1 MTEQRSVAVVTG
13 AFQGV
18 GLEVA
23 RELLARGHHV
33 ILTARAADRAQ
44 AAAETLEG
52 DHVEDDALDVAED
65 GSVDAFFERLRARH
79 GRIDVLVNNAG
90 RGFDAG
96 ASTLWNTP
104 AARMLEAIGNN
115 AMGAWRTIRRAL
127 PVMNE
132 RGFGRIANVS
142 SGMGSLGDGGDGA
155 VAYRI
160 SKTALNAVTVL
171 ASREAKE
178 DVKLNAVCPGWAR
191 TEMGGPSATRDV
203 AQGAAS
209 VMWAVRLDRD
219 GPNGGFFRDGSR
231 LER

>member
-1 MTEQRSVAVVTG
+1 MTEQRRVAVVTG
-13 AFQGV
+13 ASQGI

-23 RELLARGHHV
+23 RQLLARDHHV
-33 ILTARAADRAQ
+33 VLTARTADKAQ
-44 AAAETLEG
+44 AAAKTLEG
-52 DHVEDDALDVAED
+52 DHVEGDALDVADD
-65 GSVDAFFERLRARH
+65 GSVDAFFDRLRARH

-96 ASTLWNTP
+96 DSTLGNTP
-104 AARMLEAIGNN
+104 AAWMLEAIDTS

-132 RGFGRIANVS
+132 RGFGQIANVS

-155 VAYRI
+155 VAYRV

-171 ASREAKE
+171 ASREAKG
-178 DVKLNAVCPGWAR
+178 DVKVNAVCPGWVR
-191 TEMGGPSATRDV
+191 TAMGGPSATRDV

-209 VMWAVRLDRD
+209 VMWAVLLDRE
-219 GPNGGFFRDGSR
+219 GPNGGFFRDGNL
-231 LER
+231 LEW